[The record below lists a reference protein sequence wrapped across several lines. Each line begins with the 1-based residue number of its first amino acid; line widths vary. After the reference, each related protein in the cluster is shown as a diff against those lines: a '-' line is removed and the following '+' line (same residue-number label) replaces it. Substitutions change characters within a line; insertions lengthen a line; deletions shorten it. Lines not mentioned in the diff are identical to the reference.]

1 MRPTV
6 AIVNATG
13 ITFLDNC
20 WDYHDGKSE
29 ERMGKALRDGRRQ
42 KVFLMTKLDGRTR
55 KAAAQQI
62 DQSLKRL
69 QTDHIDL
76 MQIHEV
82 IRMEDADRCFAPGG
96 AVEALK
102 AAQQAGKIRFVGF
115 TGHKDPAIHLRML
128 EVAAQHGFHFDT
140 VQMPLNLLDAHV
152 RSFARRVIPVALQ
165 QGVAIL
171 GMKSMGD
178 GLVLQSK
185 AASAPECL
193 RYAMNLP
200 VSTVITGIERQEILD
215 QALRAAREFQ
225 PFERPALA
233 ACTLTAAAVTMLALV
248 HREMP
253 RQVPL
258 IALDLLRD
266 GSFRISVIASVC
278 CFIGQSAAMVSLP
291 FYLQHGLG
299 QDALRA
305 GLLITPWP
313 LSVALVAPS
322 VGRLVSRVS
331 GAWLCA
337 LGGVLLALGLAG
349 AALWP
354 LHGRPLV
361 LIPFCMLCGVG
372 FGLFQVPNNRNMFLS
387 APRARSGAAGGLQ
400 GTARLTGQT
409 LGGVIMT
416 LLLAVTPIDRAPRLG
431 LGVAAV
437 LTLTAG
443 LVSML
448 RAPPTPDPPRDVAA

>member
-1 MRPTV
+1 MERRAALLTLAAGTALAVLPADAAPAADSSAAPEEGPLPEWPRPAETVRGGMRYRALGKTGVEVSLVGLGGHHIGRPKDEGAALRLIHS
-6 AIVNATG
+6 AIDQG

-128 EVAAQHGFHFDT
+128 EVAAQHGFHFDA

-215 QALRAAREFQ
+215 QALRAAREFK

-233 ACTLTAAAVTMLALV
+233 ALLDRTRTAA
-248 HREMP
+248 
-253 RQVPL
+253 
-258 IALDLLRD
+258 
-266 GSFRISVIASVC
+266 
-278 CFIGQSAAMVSLP
+278 
-291 FYLQHGLG
+291 
-299 QDALRA
+299 
-305 GLLITPWP
+305 
-313 LSVALVAPS
+313 LS
-322 VGRLVSRVS
+322 GRYE
-331 GAWLCA
+331 
-337 LGGVLLALGLAG
+337 
-349 AALWP
+349 
-354 LHGRPLV
+354 
-361 LIPFCMLCGVG
+361 
-372 FGLFQVPNNRNMFLS
+372 LFKTTQRFD
-387 APRARSGAAGGLQ
+387 
-400 GTARLTGQT
+400 GTARNPEW
-409 LGGVIMT
+409 LG
-416 LLLAVTPIDRAPRLG
+416 
-431 LGVAAV
+431 
-437 LTLTAG
+437 
-443 LVSML
+443 
-448 RAPPTPDPPRDVAA
+448 